1 MFHYPSVPSLA
12 AAAVS
17 AFCSVFQQQQQQ
29 QQHPAS
35 QRRPRSRSIDPLLVP
50 VAGERW
56 RSSVSSI
63 PTRKSKVRM
72 GRPVV
77 VEWWFGGC
85 CRRQLGGREY
95 MTGDWVAA
103 GLSAR
108 IALHR
113 YGEKIDRESRLYRTE
128 TGTVA
133 IPPPLARLSPID
145 GRTDGRTDAA
155 TSTSTATEDTHEN
168 AAVGASRAKRA
179 KQSKA
184 KQSKAKQSK
193 AKQSKAKRR
202 AMRVSAHLAP
212 HAPPPPPRP
221 PLAAT
226 ADESQDGSGRSAQ
239 FFFLFFFFFF
249 LSSPSSQRDSY
260 LSYHGTSHVRSSFPG
275 QPRPRKGQECRASHA
290 GSPPFL
296 AGTAPAAASAQY
308 RGFARSLVRLSARC
322 CPLYGRLAL
331 RRQRWVYVGAAAGG
345 GAGNT
350 PPPRT
355 QPPTNHASQAQHALV
370 VL

>member
-193 AKQSKAKRR
+193 AKQSKAKQSKATGNACQRTPR
-202 AMRVSAHLAP
+202 T
-212 HAPPPPPRP
+212 PRP
-221 PLAAT
+221 PTPSSPSSRCDRRRKPRRLR
-226 ADESQDGSGRSAQ
+226 SQRAI
-239 FFFLFFFFFF
+239 FFSFFFFF
-249 LSSPSSQRDSY
+249 LSFFS
-260 LSYHGTSHVRSSFPG
+260 LF
-275 QPRPRKGQECRASHA
+275 
-290 GSPPFL
+290 
-296 AGTAPAAASAQY
+296 AA
-308 RGFARSLVRLSARC
+308 R
-322 CPLYGRLAL
+322 
-331 RRQRWVYVGAAAGG
+331 
-345 GAGNT
+345 
-350 PPPRT
+350 
-355 QPPTNHASQAQHALV
+355 
-370 VL
+370 